1 VLLWVKATNVKQR
14 AATRGDKRDIVTSD
28 QSTHQMDKS
37 EKKVAS
43 NSGAYSIADING
55 AGCSVRPT
63 MIRFVMFLVVRED

>member
-1 VLLWVKATNVKQR
+1 
-14 AATRGDKRDIVTSD
+14 
-28 QSTHQMDKS
+28 MDKS